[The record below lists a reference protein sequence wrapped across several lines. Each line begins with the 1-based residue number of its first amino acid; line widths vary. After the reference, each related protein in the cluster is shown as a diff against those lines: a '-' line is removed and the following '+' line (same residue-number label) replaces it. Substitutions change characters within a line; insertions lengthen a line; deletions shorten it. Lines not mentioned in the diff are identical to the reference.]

1 MSKAADVREP
11 PSPQPVL
18 RGAVVEDAARVVGRR
33 QAPVVSTSVAS
44 ALSRLTGQSAAAPVP
59 APVVDEAALRRARD
73 EGWQAGRGEG
83 RAEVLREGTHSGFEE
98 GLRQGL
104 IEGRSAGEAEV
115 HCRLAQAQEHAAE
128 RLQRL
133 DALHSA
139 WATQLASQL
148 AQRLAAAED
157 DMVALC
163 YGVICRILGDSLV
176 TRTGTAQAMRAAI
189 EEWIRM
195 SEQQARGDAVV
206 VHVHPADFDA
216 MKSDDMLARWLV
228 QQGLKGVRW
237 QAREDVRLGG
247 CIVQSGEGDL
257 DARLETQLEILR
269 DQLQRGR
276 AASTGA

>member
-1 MSKAADVREP
+1 
-11 PSPQPVL
+11 
-18 RGAVVEDAARVVGRR
+18 
-33 QAPVVSTSVAS
+33 
-44 ALSRLTGQSAAAPVP
+44 
-59 APVVDEAALRRARD
+59 
-73 EGWQAGRGEG
+73 
-83 RAEVLREGTHSGFEE
+83 VLREGTHSGFEE